1 MEKKC
6 INMSVVPKLTVSHN
20 TGSHEK
26 FPGMLRGRHESQH
39 LEVRGRQDL
48 SSGLWRVERVPLQFC
63 VGALLPSSDLST
75 LHLFPT
81 GPSTQRQVQNGPSP
95 EEMDIQRR

>member
-48 SSGLWRVERVPLQFC
+48 CRFESSLVYE
-63 VGALLPSSDLST
+63 LS
-75 LHLFPT
+75 F
-81 GPSTQRQVQNGPSP
+81 S
-95 EEMDIQRR
+95 